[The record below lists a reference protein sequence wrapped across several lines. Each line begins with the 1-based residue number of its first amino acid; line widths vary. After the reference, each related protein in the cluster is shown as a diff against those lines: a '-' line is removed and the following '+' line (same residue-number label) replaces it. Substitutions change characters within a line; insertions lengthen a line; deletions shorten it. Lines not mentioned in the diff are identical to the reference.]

1 MVTSLN
7 AGFIVLNMSFSCKR
21 IDINPVQFHFL
32 PRSNKIPGFFF
43 QSISENPT
51 KWDTSIINLED
62 VVCKPS
68 MINSDLSKMTSAAD
82 ICRLYRPVF
91 IRYSELFYSNTVF
104 RLPLLILK

>member
-7 AGFIVLNMSFSCKR
+7 TGFIVLSMSFSCKR

-32 PRSNKIPGFFF
+32 PRSNKNPVFF

-51 KWDTSIINLED
+51 KWDTSIIKLED
-62 VVCKPS
+62 VVCKTS

-104 RLPLLILK
+104 